1 MLALL
6 LASLMFAA
14 PLAPPVAGDDLTAQI
29 DQVLAG
35 IQSGQE
41 PSWQLSGKLRDLAR
55 QDELV
60 AVPHL
65 RSAADHAP
73 DKTKV
78 IVAETLVDLEAA
90 DKAAEIL
97 LPMVDGDSGA
107 DALAALANRAFLDVP
122 DVAAALDQRLSQ
134 PQPGVRRV
142 ALAKAL
148 YRSSRASDDKNT
160 AKLALYDA
168 IKSEDA
174 DVRAEAAFAL
184 AELNDIGA
192 AHDVLVALRDGDLG
206 PRGRLA
212 RAFLRL
218 EEANRAQDSRAERQS
233 IKLTDS
239 PDKGVG
245 SLDVLEELIDKIQ
258 KNHLIGD
265 EFASKEGREKLIDA
279 AARGMLSA
287 LDPHSTFFTSKEFE
301 RWILDLRRNYA
312 GIGAYVNTLGDPPVF
327 TITRPIY
334 GGPAYAAGLLSGDRV
349 LEVDGWSTLE
359 KPDDEI
365 ISRLKGTP
373 GTPVKI
379 KVLRDGWEEPQ
390 EKEIV
395 RAVIHIPSVSSE
407 MLPGGIGYTELAQ
420 FAEDTSTELAAAIDE
435 LKGQGMKGLIIDLR
449 DNTGGYLEQ
458 AVSVAS
464 LFLPSGKLV
473 CFTQGRTAERRDYDS
488 ESMSSHWD
496 GPLIVLVNDRSA
508 SASEIVSG
516 ALQDHGR
523 AVIVG
528 EKTYGKGSVQ
538 QAMALDTRR
547 GDPLTVDKN
556 GNGIYDPGEDSYEDL
571 DHNGQFT
578 WPSEVK
584 ITNARYYLPSGR
596 SIHTELDIDGKVIHE
611 GGVTPDRVVAMD
623 YMEPWENAE
632 LVRTFDR
639 LRKAVPEGTTF
650 KSPFTRYVEDHF
662 DANKQLFYALADD
675 DGRDPNRYPDFAAFK
690 ASLDTHLPDD
700 TLRKL
705 LRVSVRD
712 RVQDDRGRL
721 FVGINFRGDWQE
733 DTQLQEGIRT
743 VAEKASLDIAGIAS
757 YRFFAEAPKDAPKK
771 AESPH

>member
-6 LASLMFAA
+6 LAALLSVPGAA
-14 PLAPPVAGDDLTAQI
+14 PVVADDLTAQL

-35 IQSGQE
+35 IDRGDE
-41 PSWQLSGKLRDLAR
+41 PNWQLSGKLRDLAR

-65 RSAADHAP
+65 RAAADSAP
-73 DKTKV
+73 PQTKV
-78 IVAETLVDLEAA
+78 IVAETLVDLDAA
-90 DKAAEIL
+90 PQASELL
-97 LPMVDGDSGA
+97 LPLIDGEAG
-107 DALAALANRAFLDVP
+107 DAALSALANRAFQDVP
-122 DVAAALDQRLSQ
+122 EVAAALTERLAS

-148 YRSSRASDDKNT
+148 YKASRSSESKNSS
-160 AKLALYDA
+160 KLALNDA

-212 RAFLRL
+212 RAFLKL
-218 EEANRAQDSRAERQS
+218 EDSARAWDSHAERSS
-233 IKLTDS
+233 IKLAENQER
-239 PDKGVG
+239 GVG
-245 SLDVLEELIDKIQ
+245 SLDVLEELIEKIQ
-258 KNHLIGD
+258 KNHLVGD
-265 EFASKEGREKLIDA
+265 EFNTKEGREKLVDA

-312 GIGAYVNTLGDPPVF
+312 GIGAYVNTLGDPPIF

-334 GGPAYAAGLLSGDRV
+334 GGPAYAAGLLSGDRI
-349 LEVDGWSTLE
+349 LEVDGWSTME

-373 GTPVKI
+373 GDPVRI
-379 KVLRDGWEEPQ
+379 KVLRDGWEDAQ
-390 EKEIV
+390 ELTIT

-407 MLPGGIGYTELAQ
+407 MLPGKIGYTELAQ
-420 FAEDTSTELAAAIDE
+420 FAEDTSRELATAIEE
-435 LKGQGMKGLIIDLR
+435 LKGQGMKGLIVDLR

-458 AVSVAS
+458 AVAVAS
-464 LFLPSGKLV
+464 LFLESGKLV

-488 ESMSSHWD
+488 EAMSVRWD
-496 GPLIVLVNDRSA
+496 GPLVLLVNDRSA

-547 GDPLTVDKN
+547 GDPLTFDKN
-556 GNGIYDPGEDSYEDL
+556 NNGIYDPGEDSYEDV
-571 DHNGQFT
+571 DKNGAFT

-596 SIHTELDIDGKVIHE
+596 SIHTELDIDGKVTHE
-611 GGVTPDRVVAMD
+611 GGVTPDREVTMQ

-632 LVRTFDR
+632 LVRTFER
-639 LRKAVPEGTTF
+639 LRKAHEEGTQF
-650 KSPFTRYVEDHF
+650 KSPLTKYVDEHF
-662 DANKQLFYALADD
+662 DGNKQLFYALADD
-675 DGRDPNRYPDFAAFK
+675 DGRDPSRYPDFAEFK
-690 ASLDTHLPDD
+690 ASLNTHLPDD
-700 TLRKL
+700 TVRKL

-712 RVQDDRGRL
+712 RVQDDRGKL

-733 DTQLQEGIRT
+733 DAQLQEGIRT

-757 YRFFAEAPKDAPKK
+757 YRFFAEAKPAAAKTDAP
-771 AESPH
+771 H